1 MILKLKSIKMSNKLD
16 LKDLVYVQ
24 NLIRL
29 NADEIT
35 MMNGRY
41 GLISNAGDSSTTN
54 LLYFIGS

>member
-1 MILKLKSIKMSNKLD
+1 MSNKLD